1 MKSTVATRFRC
12 RSPLTDLKQGA
23 TMFLTLIFQYLNKL
37 VESKIGDF
45 TSPQAFHA
53 IKVQGFKDDCI
64 KCFAK
69 VSSKGSPM
77 KIFALVADFSIQAC
91 DLSHTPP
98 PPVRTFLF
106 TTQLFVKRPKLVQ
119 VRFQRLWV
127 LFLFTRAQSQIC
139 VFHTEVCPNTLTRCR
154 QRFCFYKIREYVEPI
169 ITASVALDRD
179 TPDIPVKLTVL
190 MERIPNFIMSP
201 FACIPFSEVEG
212 EPIVSQRPARLFQGE
227 RFELVSRLD
236 MGSAAKSL
244 EKTLIRQVNTF
255 QFLLNCLAWQRF
267 PMRVR
272 GAFQLGYVKAH
283 CRVVRIRQPV
293 FIAVTLPLV
302 EVFMHLPHI
311 VKQGVSKPNTIG
323 LIIKRIFV
331 GFHGISH
338 ITPFNP
344 YTMGW
349 QTRHQAV
356 ALCMFASVIV

>member
-1 MKSTVATRFRC
+1 MKSAIATRFCC
-12 RSPLTDLKQGA
+12 RSPLTHLEQSA

-37 VESKIGDF
+37 VEGKVRDF
-45 TSPQAFHA
+45 TPPKPFHA
-53 IKVQGFKDDCI
+53 VKVQSFNGDCI

-77 KIFALVADFSIQAC
+77 KVFTLVADFSIQAC
-91 DLSHTPP
+91 DLSDTPP

-106 TTQLFVKRPKLVQ
+106 TTQLFVKRPKFVQ
-119 VRFQRLWV
+119 GLFQRLWV
-127 LFLFTRAQSQIC
+127 LFLFTRAERQIC
-139 VFHTEVCPNTLTRCR
+139 VFHTGFGLGIDQIHSLYYMVCPNTLTRCR

-255 QFLLNCLAWQRF
+255 EFLLNRLAWQGL

-272 GAFQLGYVKAH
+272 RAFQLGYVKAH
-283 CRVVRIRQPV
+283 CLVVRIRQPV

-311 VKQGVSKPNTIG
+311 VKQGVSKPNTIR
-323 LIIKRIFV
+323 LTIERIFI
-331 GFHGISH
+331 GFHGISS
-338 ITPFNP
+338 IKFLTP
-344 YTMGW
+344 
-349 QTRHQAV
+349 
-356 ALCMFASVIV
+356 L

>member
-1 MKSTVATRFRC
+1 
-12 RSPLTDLKQGA
+12 
-23 TMFLTLIFQYLNKL
+23 MFLTLIFQYLNKL

-53 IKVQGFKDDCI
+53 IKVQGFNGRLYQTALQRSVGKL
-64 KCFAK
+64 
-69 VSSKGSPM
+69 PM
-77 KIFALVADFSIQAC
+77 KIFALVRDFSIQAC

-127 LFLFTRAQSQIC
+127 LFLFTRAQRQIC

-179 TPDIPVKLTVL
+179 TTDIPVKLTRL

-272 GAFQLGYVKAH
+272 RAFQLGYVKAH

-311 VKQGVSKPNTIG
+311 VKQVAKPNTIG